1 MYIVSKNCEEMYNLD
16 RATNIYISS
25 DGCSIKICVDG
36 TRGGQL
42 GKYNS
47 SEETKE
53 AMVILVEEMK
63 NTRNNNIIQM
73 ATDEAVQ
80 TRVRV
85 LSKQVYHHATGKK
98 TKGHGGS

>member
-1 MYIVSKNCEEMYNLD
+1 MYIISKNCEEMYNLD

-42 GKYNS
+42 GKYSS

-53 AMVILVEEMK
+53 AMMILVEEMK
-63 NTRNNNIIQM
+63 NTRNNNIIHM
-73 ATDEAVQ
+73 ATDDAIRTKIRTHNRQEN
-80 TRVRV
+80 
-85 LSKQVYHHATGKK
+85 HHVNGKK